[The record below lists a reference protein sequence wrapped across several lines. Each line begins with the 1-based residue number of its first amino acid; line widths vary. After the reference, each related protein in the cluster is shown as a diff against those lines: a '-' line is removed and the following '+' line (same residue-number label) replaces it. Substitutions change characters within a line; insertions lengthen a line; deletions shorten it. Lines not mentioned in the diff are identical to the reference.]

1 MGIARQSTKS
11 FISSLYDRCMALLG
25 LPCTLYKHQ
34 QLCAGTG
41 LRFLLFW
48 HQHLTL
54 PWPQC
59 SVRALQSLIHL
70 PKQLVFP
77 ELSKKSRSSRPP
89 KSSCAA
95 SWKNHPVLASSA
107 REVLFC
113 TWLRFMLTAWG
124 KERMWESRSFCSVIS
139 QMNND
144 KNGSCLWRLWEGVV
158 LKWIP
163 LFPNFPTSNQNCWFL
178 LFQ

>member
-1 MGIARQSTKS
+1 MGIARQSTTS

-25 LPCTLYKHQ
+25 FPRTLYKHQ
-34 QLCAGTG
+34 QLCAGAG
-41 LRFLLFW
+41 SHFLLFW
-48 HQHLTL
+48 HQDLTL

-70 PKQLVFP
+70 PKQLFFP
-77 ELSKKSRSSRPP
+77 ELSKKSKGSRPP

-95 SWKNHPVLASSA
+95 SWKNHPVLAYSA
-107 REVLFC
+107 HEVLFC

-144 KNGSCLWRLWEGVV
+144 KNGLPHACEDSGKE
-158 LKWIP
+158 
-163 LFPNFPTSNQNCWFL
+163 
-178 LFQ
+178 